1 MLVKRFAA
9 MLGSAMQCPRC
20 RHEAPARAKFCPE
33 CASPMPA
40 ACVKCEG
47 ALPPAAKFCPACAH
61 PVEATSAPTPRF
73 SSPAA
78 YTPKHL
84 ADRILTSKDALS
96 GERKHVTVLFADLKG
111 SMELLADRDPEDARR
126 LLDTVLQHMMDAVHR
141 YEGTVT
147 QVMGDGVMALF
158 GAPLA
163 YEDHAVRASYAAL
176 KMQEAVK
183 RYAEEVHRTLGVPL
197 HIRIGL
203 NSGEVVVRSIGNDL
217 HMDYTAVG
225 QTTHLAARMEQ
236 MAMPGSILVTPETLT
251 LVEGYVL
258 VKSLG
263 PRPVKG
269 LDAPLEVY
277 EITGASPIRS
287 RLHAAAAR
295 GLTRFV
301 GRDGELD
308 QLDRSLARVRAGQG
322 QVVAVV
328 GEPGV
333 GKSRLYWEFTRSHGL
348 DGCLMLESASASY
361 GKASILLPVVELMKG
376 YFKVDDLDEPRA
388 IREKVAGKL
397 FTLDENLRGVLPAFL
412 SLLGV
417 PAADPHWEALG
428 AVEQRQRILAA
439 VKRLVLRESQV
450 QPVVLL
456 FEDLHWIDDETQT
469 VLESLV
475 DSLPHA
481 RVLLLVN
488 YRPEYRHGWGGKSY
502 YTQLRIDPLAAQNAG
517 ALLDALIGEGR
528 PLQPLKQLLISRTD
542 GNPFFLEESVRTLV
556 ETGVIVGPRGAFQLA
571 KSVASIQVPA
581 TVQAVLAARIDRL
594 PLPVKQLLQS
604 AAVIGKDVPFALLEA
619 VAESSPLEL
628 RQELTHLQSAEF
640 LYETNLFPELEYTFK
655 HALTLEVAYGG
666 LLRERRGALHARVLG
681 ALEGRAGGS
690 EPEQVELLAHHAV
703 RGFVWPRAATYLHR
717 AGAKAHSEARYAPA
731 MAFYTACLDA
741 LQHLGPAAD
750 RSLEV
755 DAYLELWSTRI
766 STGQVDGIGELG
778 EKVEALARALDD
790 GPRLAQ
796 VQVRQAQAIALAAAI
811 PGTLHVAIE
820 QAREAAERA
829 DPADLRTRSYARFIG
844 AVARRDLGRIDA
856 AIAEFDA
863 GRGLFDTAAQ
873 SGQAPGLVYPIY
885 VSLCGWGAEARAA
898 RGDFDGALAWA
909 NDALRRALE
918 IKHPGSVSIAHAFL
932 GYVHLIRGDVEAA
945 RLPLE
950 RGLALSEEHDLVHG
964 ICANA
969 IYLAWAL
976 LLDGR
981 AGAFDY
987 LARGLARPPG
997 ALYQWTR
1004 FGTVTA
1010 SAYLSDGRL
1019 AEAGR
1024 EIARG
1029 LEAVNER
1036 DARGYRA
1043 PLLRLEAEL
1052 LAATGEMV
1060 LARERATA
1068 ALALAMELGAR
1079 PEIGHCHAAIG
1090 RIAARFGDAET
1101 AGRQRTA
1108 ARAIFDALGMTFW
1121 SRRA

>member
-1 MLVKRFAA
+1 
-9 MLGSAMQCPRC
+9 
-20 RHEAPARAKFCPE
+20 
-33 CASPMPA
+33 
-40 ACVKCEG
+40 
-47 ALPPAAKFCPACAH
+47 
-61 PVEATSAPTPRF
+61 
-73 SSPAA
+73 
-78 YTPKHL
+78 
-84 ADRILTSKDALS
+84 
-96 GERKHVTVLFADLKG
+96 
-111 SMELLADRDPEDARR
+111 
-126 LLDTVLQHMMDAVHR
+126 
-141 YEGTVT
+141 
-147 QVMGDGVMALF
+147 
-158 GAPLA
+158 
-163 YEDHAVRASYAAL
+163 
-176 KMQEAVK
+176 
-183 RYAEEVHRTLGVPL
+183 
-197 HIRIGL
+197 
-203 NSGEVVVRSIGNDL
+203 
-217 HMDYTAVG
+217 
-225 QTTHLAARMEQ
+225 
-236 MAMPGSILVTPETLT
+236 MAMPGSILITPETPT
-251 LVEGYVL
+251 LVEGYV
-258 VKSLG
+258 VVRPLG

-269 LDAPLEVY
+269 LDAPLDVY
-277 EITGASPIRS
+277 EVTGASPIRS

-301 GRDGELD
+301 GRDSELD
-308 QLDRSLARVRAGQG
+308 QLGRTLARACAGQG
-322 QVVAVV
+322 QVLAVV

-333 GKSRLYWEFTRSHGL
+333 GKSRLYWEFTRSHHL
-348 DGCLMLESASASY
+348 DGCLILESASASY
-361 GKASILLPVVELMKG
+361 GKASVFLPVVELVKA

-388 IREKVAGKL
+388 IREKVTGKL

-417 PAADPHWEALG
+417 PVADPQWDALS
-428 AVEQRQRILAA
+428 AAEQRQRILEA

-456 FEDLHWIDDETQT
+456 FEDLHWIDDQTQA
-469 VLESLV
+469 VLDSLV
-475 DSLPHA
+475 ESLPHA

-488 YRPEYRHGWGGKSY
+488 YRPEYRHGWGGKSC

-517 ALLDALIGEGR
+517 ALLDGLIGEAP
-528 PLQPLKQLLISRTD
+528 PLEPLKRLLISRTD

-571 KSVASIQVPA
+571 KAVEAIQVPA

-594 PLPVKQLLQS
+594 PLPVKHLLQS
-604 AAVIGKDVPFALLEA
+604 AAVIGKDVPLALLEA

-628 RQELTHLQSAEF
+628 RRELTHLQSAEF

-666 LLRERRGALHARVLG
+666 LLRERRGALHARVLQ
-681 ALEGRAGGS
+681 ALEARAGGTA
-690 EPEQVELLAHHAV
+690 PEQIELLAHHAV
-703 RGFVWPRAATYLHR
+703 RGREWPRAATYLYR
-717 AGAKAHSEARYAPA
+717 AGAKAQSEARFAPA
-731 MAFYTACLDA
+731 MTFYTACLDA
-741 LQHLGPAAD
+741 LQHVGPAAD
-750 RSLEV
+750 RSLEL
-755 DAYLELWSTRI
+755 DAYLDLWSTRI

-790 GPRLAQ
+790 GPRLAR

-829 DPADLRTRSYARFIG
+829 DAADLRTRSYARFIG
-844 AVARRDLGRIDA
+844 AVARRDLGRLDA
-856 AIAEFDA
+856 AITKFDA
-863 GRGLFDTAAQ
+863 GRALFATAAQ
-873 SGQAPGLVYPIY
+873 SGQEAGLVYPIY

-898 RGDFDGALAWA
+898 HGDFDGALASA
-909 NDALRRALE
+909 NDGLRRALQ
-918 IKHPGSVSIAHAFL
+918 INHPGSVTIANAFL
-932 GYVHLIRGDVEAA
+932 GYVHLLRGDVDAA
-945 RLPLE
+945 LLPLE

-976 LLDGR
+976 LLDAR
-981 AGAFDY
+981 SGAFDY
-987 LARGLARPPG
+987 LARGLAHPPG

-1010 SAYLSDGRL
+1010 SAYLTDGRL

-1024 EIARG
+1024 EISRG

-1060 LARERATA
+1060 LARERANA
-1068 ALALAMELGAR
+1068 ALALAVELGAH

-1090 RIAARFGDAET
+1090 RIAARVGDAET
-1101 AGRQRTA
+1101 AARQRAA